1 MLILTEKQDSY
12 YTISQLSK
20 GIFKDKGSKFLSFAY
35 PVKEEGEIKE
45 ILFDVK
51 KEFFDARHHCYA
63 YRLGAEKLVFRS
75 NDDGE
80 PSGTGGRP
88 IFGQIISK
96 DLTNIL
102 IVVVRYFGGTLLGT
116 SGLTNAYK
124 TAAADAISN
133 AEIVEKFVYA
143 SYQITFDYQ
152 QMNQVMK
159 IVKDYDL
166 ETSDQQFEMVCYL
179 VIQVKLR
186 ETDLVLSKLNVIEG
200 LKTKYLGNE

>member
-124 TAAADAISN
+124 IAAADAISN

>member
-1 MLILTEKQDSY
+1 MTEKQDSY
-12 YTISQLSK
+12 YSIGRLSK

-35 PVKEEGEIKE
+35 PVKDEGEIKE
-45 ILFDVK
+45 ILAGIK

-63 YRLGAEKLVFRS
+63 YRLGADKLIFRS

-80 PSGTGGRP
+80 PYGTAGRP
-88 IFGQIISK
+88 ILGQLISN

-102 IVVVRYFGGTLLGT
+102 IVVVRYFGGILLGT
-116 SGLTNAYK
+116 SGLINAYK
-124 TAAADAISN
+124 IAAADAISN

-143 SYQITFDYQ
+143 SYKLTFGYQ

-166 ETSDQQFEMVCYL
+166 ETSNQLFEITCSL
-179 VIQVKLR
+179 SIRVKLSQA
-186 ETDLVLSKLNVIEG
+186 DLLITKLMTIEG
-200 LKTKYLGNE
+200 LKFNYLGTG